1 MDLINKSI
9 PFLVSCS
16 NGCVA
21 KVEEQGNQR
30 LPESSNILKHSHPTA
45 PGTFGPG

>member
-16 NGCVA
+16 NGCAA

-30 LPESSNILKHSHPTA
+30 LPVARII
-45 PGTFGPG
+45 GTENN